1 VLPTDAST
9 VPPWTVSPD
18 GSSKSAPNPDNGHCV
33 IYCAYDASGPKVVTW
48 GERVPASWSFH
59 NAYCDELYAMVA
71 PGWFDRRGVDPQG
84 LDLVALQKDLSNISN
99 APAKNA

>member
-1 VLPTDAST
+1 
-9 VPPWTVSPD
+9 
-18 GSSKSAPNPDNGHCV
+18 
-33 IYCAYDASGPKVVTW
+33 
-48 GERVPASWSFH
+48 
-59 NAYCDELYAMVA
+59 MVA